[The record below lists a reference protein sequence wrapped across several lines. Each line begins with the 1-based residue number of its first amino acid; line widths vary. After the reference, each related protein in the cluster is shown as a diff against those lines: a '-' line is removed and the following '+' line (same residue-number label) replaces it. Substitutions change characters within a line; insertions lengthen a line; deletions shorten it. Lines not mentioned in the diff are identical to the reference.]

1 MKWFKM
7 NVNAMRDIKFKKLV
21 KRGKFSLPIYWT
33 AFCIMLDVHA
43 TDGKIEYED
52 ESDLEIIFEDMHFN
66 LPDLAELL
74 TEMMDVDL
82 INWEDGV
89 VLVKN
94 WEKYQNVEY
103 HSTGRVQ
110 KHRAN
115 KEHEDK
121 IEEVIKRFNEMTGL
135 NLSINTASHRT
146 IISGRLN
153 DGHSVETMLAVVA
166 WKQKEWS
173 KDERMKK
180 YIRPSTLFNPG
191 KFDNYLNEIP
201 KDLMQAMVDGTLL
214 KVRNIQG
221 TIQNVTQEQY
231 DNASPGFYDII
242 S

>member
-1 MKWFKM
+1 MY
-7 NVNAMRDIKFKKLV
+7 VDAMDDIKFKKLDR
-21 KRGKFSLPIYWT
+21 KGKFSYPIYWT
-33 AFCIMLDVHA
+33 AFSIMLQVSAKEQVISYD
-43 TDGKIEYED
+43 D
-52 ESDLEIIFEDMHFN
+52 ESDLEIIFELLRFE
-66 LPDLAELL
+66 LPDLTEML
-74 TEMMDVDL
+74 TEMNDVDL
-82 INWEDGV
+82 IIWDKGTIT
-89 VLVKN
+89 VKS

-153 DGHSVETMLAVVA
+153 DGHSVETLLAVVA

-173 KDERMKK
+173 KDEKMKK